1 MEERS
6 LDYVLVPSGLL
17 LMGVY
22 HVWLFVTILYN
33 PRRTVIGINAECRQA
48 WIFSIMNDP
57 MKNGVLAVQTIR
69 NNIMASTLL
78 ATVAITLC
86 SLISVVVST
95 TLNSP
100 GAASKSAYTSETIFS
115 VKYFSILVCF
125 LVAFLCCMQSVRYLS
140 HVSFMVTAPALKD
153 KKDSIEYVARN
164 LNRGSLLWSLGLRAY
179 YVSFPLFL
187 WIFGPVPMFVC
198 CCIMPFILYFLD
210 TTGCFTLQ
218 IQKFMEDVNAN
229 DVESVHQSTGTA
241 RVEDSLLRSPLL
253 TDKNQVYNA
262 NVA

>member
-1 MEERS
+1 MQERF

-22 HVWLFVTILYN
+22 HVWLFITILSN
-33 PRRTVIGINAECRQA
+33 PRRTVIGLNAECRQA
-48 WIFSIMNDP
+48 WVFSIMNDP

-95 TLNSP
+95 TITSP
-100 GAASKSAYTSETIFS
+100 GAASKSTYTSETVFS
-115 VKYFSILVCF
+115 VK
-125 LVAFLCCMQSVRYLS
+125 
-140 HVSFMVTAPALKD
+140 
-153 KKDSIEYVARN
+153 
-164 LNRGSLLWSLGLRAY
+164 GSLFWSLGLRAY

-210 TTGCFTLQ
+210 TTGCFTQQ
-218 IQKFMEDVNAN
+218 IQKFMEDVNSN
-229 DVESVHQSTGTA
+229 DVESVHQSTETA

-253 TDKNQVYNA
+253 TDQNQVYNA